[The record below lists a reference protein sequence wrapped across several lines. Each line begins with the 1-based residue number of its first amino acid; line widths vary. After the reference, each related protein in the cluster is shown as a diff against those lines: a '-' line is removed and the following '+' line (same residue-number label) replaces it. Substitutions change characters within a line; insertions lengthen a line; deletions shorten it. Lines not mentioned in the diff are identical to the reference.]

1 MSNPIDFTKTAQN
14 LNEVLFDVKL
24 QNVYSNFVH
33 PKTFL
38 KQSVNAPNLKSI
50 VNQETGQII
59 SVVSRDYRL
68 ISNNEA
74 LQMGKHLFSQIY
86 PQTKVDEL
94 VPFKVVAPAT
104 KASVHIDLI
113 HKDVNFNVWEQE
125 NWLPFLRVTNSY
137 NRSHTLSFEIGFVR
151 KLCSNGVLFKKN
163 TMKLNYIH
171 SNSKRMEI
179 KHDAEKIEKH
189 SGLFIKNCN
198 QLSEFP
204 IPRKLMFAMVCQI
217 LQLKIDLPAKNQL
230 SRKMSQLENLLN
242 IVIALTGKYSEN
254 NDTNGYTA
262 LNIVSDLVSHQNEY
276 KNLAGFYFNIKSFY
290 TRPTVWMEEFTSITQ
305 FHDFDLDKY
314 LEPTVKALTGIE
326 KELGFK
332 WQLN

>member
-1 MSNPIDFTKTAQN
+1 MSNPIDFTKTAKN

-24 QNVYSNFVH
+24 QNVYSNFVN
-33 PKTFL
+33 PKTFVN
-38 KQSVNAPNLKSI
+38 QSVNAPNLKSI

-68 ISNNEA
+68 VSNKEA
-74 LQMGKHLFSQIY
+74 LQMGKQLFSQIY
-86 PQTKVDEL
+86 PQTKMDEL

-151 KLCSNGVLFKKN
+151 KLCSNGVLFIKN

-179 KHDAEKIEKH
+179 KHDAKKIETLF
-189 SGLFIKNCN
+189 GLFTKNCK
-198 QLSEFP
+198 QLSEIP
-204 IPRKLMFAMVCQI
+204 IPRDLMFAMVCQI
-217 LQLKIDLPAKNQL
+217 LQLKIGLPAKSQL
-230 SRKMSQLENLLN
+230 SRKMNQLDNLLN
-242 IVIALTGKYSEN
+242 IVTALTGKYAAN
-254 NDTNGYTA
+254 NNVNGYTA
-262 LNIVSDLVSHQNEY
+262 LNVVSDLVSHQNDY

-290 TRPTVWMEEFTSITQ
+290 TRPTVWMEEFTRITQ
-305 FHDFDLDKY
+305 VANFDLEKY
-314 LEPTVKALTGIE
+314 LEPTVIALNEIE

>member
-50 VNQETGQII
+50 VNQETGRII
-59 SVVSRDYRL
+59 SVVSRNYRL
-68 ISNNEA
+68 ISNKEA
-74 LQMGKHLFSQIY
+74 LEMGKHLFSQIY

-94 VPFKVVAPAT
+94 VPFKVVAPTT

-137 NRSHTLSFEIGFVR
+137 NRSHALSFEIGFVR
-151 KLCSNGVLFKKN
+151 KLCSNGVLFKKD

-171 SNSKRMEI
+171 SNSKRMDI
-179 KHDAEKIEKH
+179 KHDGKKIEKL
-189 SGLFIKNCN
+189 SVLFTKNCN
-198 QLSEFP
+198 QLREFP

-217 LQLKIDLPAKNQL
+217 LQMKIEQPVKSQL
-230 SRKMSQLENLLN
+230 SRKMNQLDNLLN
-242 IVIALTGKYSEN
+242 IVKALTGKYSAN
-254 NDTNGYTA
+254 NNVNGYTA
-262 LNIVSDLVSHQNEY
+262 LNVVSDLVSHQSDY

-305 FHDFDLDKY
+305 VQNFDLDRY
-314 LEPTVKALTGIE
+314 LEPTVIALTEIE